1 MLTVPEETVGL
12 KSVKLA
18 YQYNFSLCTSHV
30 IRWVTFLRWIVC
42 SSISF
47 RSYTLCIKSWLF
59 MVKLSYQFSIAY
71 VVLLNVILQHLEKW
85 ILLML
90 LLFFVEVEK
99 ACAALNGRY
108 FAGRIVT
115 AEKYDEDMFNAND
128 LSGWKKRVA
137 VVWIYKTNEN
147 LYTRLVRSCTNIC
160 YHEKVELEVCI

>member
-1 MLTVPEETVGL
+1 
-12 KSVKLA
+12 
-18 YQYNFSLCTSHV
+18 
-30 IRWVTFLRWIVC
+30 
-42 SSISF
+42 
-47 RSYTLCIKSWLF
+47 

-90 LLFFVEVEK
+90 FLCFVEVEK

-128 LSGWKKRVA
+128 LSGWR
-137 VVWIYKTNEN
+137 NMLRLSEF
-147 LYTRLVRSCTNIC
+147 TRLMRT
-160 YHEKVELEVCI
+160 YTQD

>member
-1 MLTVPEETVGL
+1 
-12 KSVKLA
+12 
-18 YQYNFSLCTSHV
+18 
-30 IRWVTFLRWIVC
+30 
-42 SSISF
+42 
-47 RSYTLCIKSWLF
+47 

-147 LYTRLVRSCTNIC
+147 LYTRLVRSYTNIC

>member
-1 MLTVPEETVGL
+1 
-12 KSVKLA
+12 
-18 YQYNFSLCTSHV
+18 
-30 IRWVTFLRWIVC
+30 
-42 SSISF
+42 
-47 RSYTLCIKSWLF
+47 
-59 MVKLSYQFSIAY
+59 MVKLSYQLSIAY
-71 VVLLNVILQHLEKW
+71 VVLLNVILQYLEKW

-90 LLFFVEVEK
+90 FLFFVEVEK

-137 VVWIYKTNEN
+137 IVWIYKTNEN
-147 LYTRLVRSCTNIC
+147 LYTRLVRSYTNIC